1 MKYGL
6 RAKKKK
12 TVERK
17 KGQNFADRG
26 FICKLESESPIEE
39 H

>member
-1 MKYGL
+1 MVSVP
-6 RAKKKK
+6 RKKK

-17 KGQNFADRG
+17 KKQNFADRG